1 MHHLARIGA
10 VFLMSMGVALGATSP
25 ASAEIVTFTAAL
37 SGAAQVPPADT
48 PAIGMVEARF
58 DTVTQMFSWQ
68 VTYGGLIGQPTAA
81 HFHGPSFIGENAGV
95 AVALQSALASP
106 IVGSVVLTSD
116 QASDLMAGRWYLN
129 LHTAAFPGGEI
140 RAQLIR

>member
-10 VFLMSMGVALGATSP
+10 VLLVAMGVAVSATSP
-25 ASAEIVTFTAAL
+25 ASAEIVTFAAAL
-37 SGAAQVPPADT
+37 SGAAQVPPANT

-58 DTVTQMFSWQ
+58 DTVSHMFSWQ
-68 VTYGGLIGQPTAA
+68 VTYSGLSGAPTAA

-95 AVALQSALASP
+95 AVALQGGLGSP
-106 IVGSVVLTSD
+106 IVGSAVLTQD

-129 LHTAAFPGGEI
+129 IHTAAFPGGEI
-140 RAQLIR
+140 RAQLLR